1 MNEDLLYLATNLL
14 FAVVRKVGTT
24 FGKAMMDKLSNK
36 HIKQK
41 LRYQRAGILVHFI

>member
-36 HIKQK
+36 HNKQK